1 MTIASTSHHRCARL
15 LAVVINQ
22 FNSSKMKTII
32 KETEDILIKSD
43 TEIATAGEFVII
55 TPKNDFTRTIV
66 CGDYDTAKTLVQ
78 DLQNL
83 VNSSEDGRVFHIV
96 TTLSLSC

>member
-1 MTIASTSHHRCARL
+1 
-15 LAVVINQ
+15 
-22 FNSSKMKTII
+22 MKTII

-66 CGDYDTAKTLVQ
+66 CGDYDTLR
-78 DLQNL
+78 L
-83 VNSSEDGRVFHIV
+83 
-96 TTLSLSC
+96 